1 MLAWLA
7 EAAYS
12 CWDILVDMAPYVL
25 LGFAVAGALFAWLP
39 TSLVERHLGG
49 ERRLWPVFKAALV
62 GIPLP
67 LCCCGVI
74 PLAASL
80 RRQGAGRGPT
90 TAFLIS
96 TPQTGA
102 DSILVTYSLLGPVYA
117 VLRPVAALVSGLVG
131 GLVVGLGRRG
141 QEPGPPPPAP
151 GASPLDQTP
160 AACGCQG
167 SCAQPEEPRS
177 KLRQAWDYAVRELP
191 EDLARPFLFGVA
203 AAGTLAALLPQGFFA
218 GHLGAGWPA
227 MLLMLVVGAPLYI
240 CATAA
245 VPLAAAFLAKGLSP
259 GAVLVFL
266 MAAPAT
272 NLATIATVWKV
283 LGLRTLAGYLLAV
296 FGTALAAG
304 WLTDLAFAGLAL
316 ETAGVWAEAE
326 AGPWQEAAAVLLLL
340 LLAGGLWSSW
350 RSPDQPCH
358 APPPEGPGPEQS

>member
-1 MLAWLA
+1 
-7 EAAYS
+7 
-12 CWDILVDMAPYVL
+12 VL
-25 LGFAVAGALFAWLP
+25 
-39 TSLVERHLGG
+39 
-49 ERRLWPVFKAALV
+49 KAALV

-117 VLRPVAALVSGLVG
+117 VLRPLAALVSGMVG
-131 GLVVGLGRRG
+131 GLLVGLGRR
-141 QEPGPPPPAP
+141 EPQPEAAAGPPPV
-151 GASPLDQTP
+151 QTAP
-160 AACGCQG
+160 AACGCEG
-167 SCAQPEEPRS
+167 SCAQPEKPGSRP
-177 KLRQAWDYAVRELP
+177 RQAWDYAVRELP

-203 AAGTLAALLPQGFFA
+203 AAGALAALLPEGFFA
-218 GHLGAGWPA
+218 GYLGAGWAA

-283 LGLRTLAGYLLAV
+283 LGGRTLAGYLAAV
-296 FGTALAAG
+296 AGTALAAG

-316 ETAGVWAEAE
+316 ETAGVWAESE
-326 AGPWQEAAAVLLLL
+326 PGLWQQAAAVLLLL
-340 LLAGGLWSSW
+340 LLAGGLWSAW
-350 RSPDQPCH
+350 RNPHDEVCE
-358 APPPEGPGPEQS
+358 APPQREATP